1 MASKQWRRQSP
12 STVFKAFAVLARRK
26 SYADPLGVLEL
37 KENLKQPDHSS
48 KIATAR
54 TKPADACRIL

>member
-1 MASKQWRRQSP
+1 MASKQWRRETP

-37 KENLKQPDHSS
+37 RNASNSPITLQK
-48 KIATAR
+48 
-54 TKPADACRIL
+54 